1 LVPRQDNASAASALR
16 VISDKIAAQAEDMD
30 RFTAN
35 RLLYGSVL
43 ALCLMGG
50 VALAGL
56 VTPMMR
62 GYLDGHRV
70 AGDSII
76 HTTTPMVSIGFTPKR
91 QHIFLLNGDS
101 WAEVKPTPAPGRIVR
116 SGRA

>member
-1 LVPRQDNASAASALR
+1 
-16 VISDKIAAQAEDMD
+16 MH
-30 RFTAN
+30 RFSAN
-35 RLLYGSVL
+35 RLLFGFVL
-43 ALCLMGG
+43 GLCLTGG

-62 GYLDGHRV
+62 GYLDGHRI

-76 HTTTPMVSIGFTPKR
+76 HTSAPMVSIGFTPKR
-91 QHIFLLNGDS
+91 QHIFELNGDS
-101 WAEVKPTPAPGRIVR
+101 WAEVKPVPPPGRIVG